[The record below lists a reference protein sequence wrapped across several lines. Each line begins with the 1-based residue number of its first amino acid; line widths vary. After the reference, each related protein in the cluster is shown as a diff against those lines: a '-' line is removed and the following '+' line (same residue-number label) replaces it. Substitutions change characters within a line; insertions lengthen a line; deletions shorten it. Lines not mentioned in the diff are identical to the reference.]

1 MDERAWD
8 YLFSSPGYVQEVQ
21 HGTFDCVWGAVFQ
34 ETDGHQWA
42 PVMYGARWPGERV
55 MISNCHFFF
64 SCKSVF
70 LDVYILHSS
79 TEWNIIC
86 IVLCLYIYIC
96 TDLYSP
102 YLWWIHRLVHF
113 CPRWWSM
120 SSIRGGRTIPTSLHL
135 SGELGADL
143 PIGSMYGV
151 FTFICRKHQQRCR

>member
-86 IVLCLYIYIC
+86 IVLCLYIYIYVQIC
-96 TDLYSP
+96 ILHTCGG
-102 YLWWIHRLVHF
+102 F
-113 CPRWWSM
+113 TAWSTFAP
-120 SSIRGGRTIPTSLHL
+120 GG
-135 SGELGADL
+135 G
-143 PIGSMYGV
+143 
-151 FTFICRKHQQRCR
+151 Q